1 MIHNVT
7 SFSSRPIA
15 RAAFTA
21 LAAGCCAIAY
31 GQNIVFNGGFE
42 SPVVNGAW
50 AQQLPGVTFGG
61 WLVDNLGQG
70 IVHVGTFGAP
80 ASIEGSQSVELN
92 FYQTGGISQTL
103 TTVPD
108 SFYVVSFLMA
118 GQLNAGPDGKQVRV
132 DWGGTPLGTLSW
144 SRGATGG
151 QWVRQSLIAHATS
164 GSTALHFLGI
174 TPATQDGGP
183 YIDDVSV
190 VPCLAITRQPTQAL
204 ACADGSASLS
214 IDAAGAGTLVYQW
227 QIETSSGVWAGIGHD
242 PMPLACGGF
251 VFAQPPNASTTN
263 IGVRGCTGQFRV
275 RCVVTSSCGSTNSN
289 PVALTVCACL
299 ACPAD
304 LNQDGGV
311 DGSDVAAF
319 FDRWEL
325 GNCDAD
331 INQDGGV
338 DGADVDAFF
347 EAWETGNC

>member
-1 MIHNVT
+1 MIHRFRHLV
-7 SFSSRPIA
+7 FRPCVLA
-15 RAAFTA
+15 NAVA
-21 LAAGCCAIAY
+21 LAAGCSAVASA
-31 GQNIVFNGGFE
+31 QNIVFNGGFE
-42 SPVVNGAW
+42 SPVLNGGW
-50 AQQLPGVTFGG
+50 IQRFPGTTFGG

-70 IVHVGTFGAP
+70 VVQVGSFGAP
-80 ASIEGSQSVELN
+80 ASIQGSQSVELN

-103 TTVPD
+103 NTWHDTY
-108 SFYVVSFLMA
+108 YVVSFLMA
-118 GQLNAGPDGKQVRV
+118 GQLNAGPDVKQLRV
-132 DWGGTPLGTLSW
+132 DWDGSPLGTISW
-144 SRGATGG
+144 SHSATGG
-151 QWVRQSLIAHATS
+151 QWVRQSLVAHATT
-164 GSTALHFLGI
+164 GNTVLHFLGV
-174 TPATQDGGP
+174 TPAAQDGGP

-204 ACADGSASLS
+204 ACADGSATLS
-214 IDAAGAGTLVYQW
+214 IDAAGAGPLAYQW

-242 PMPLACGGF
+242 PMPLSCGGF

-263 IGVRGCTGQFRV
+263 IGVRGCTGQFRI
-275 RCVVTSSCGSTNSN
+275 RCVVSSSCGIANSN

-299 ACPAD
+299 TCPAD
-304 LNQDGGV
+304 FNQDGGV

-331 INQDGGV
+331 TNQDGGV